1 MRSAEDFRALE
12 RSRLQALVDRDMPLA
27 RRLHAPDFQLV
38 TPRGVSYSRD
48 EYLAEVESGGLRYL
62 KWEPKAID
70 VRLFSEVVLL
80 RYQAHLEMGFGGP
93 QAAAFDCWHTDS
105 YELRDG
111 AWQVVW
117 SQATAIR

>member
-1 MRSAEDFRALE
+1 
-12 RSRLQALVDRDMPLA
+12 MPLA

-38 TPRGVSYSRD
+38 TPRGVPYSRD

-70 VRLFSEVVLL
+70 VRLFPEIALL